1 MANIIFSMEPG
12 LNDSIYGK
20 SQAPIRTFIE
30 QRAEAFDQASVWKK
44 LFKIQKSSRWAEKV
58 TGMTAMAGPKPVG
71 ENGLAP
77 VDGFQEGFSKEI
89 HHVAWRDQFA
99 VTREMIDDAQMM
111 DLKKQPAAFIAA
123 YYRKME
129 VFAAS
134 MFGHAFGGAD
144 KMTFDGWDFSLATA
158 DNVALFSD
166 EHKSKTRS
174 GYTQANQF
182 AGELTADNL
191 GLLETAH
198 QMFTDDDGNILN
210 LAPDTIVIPNI
221 QSIKKA
227 AFVAVGSEKSPVDS
241 TNAMNYQFGRW
252 NIIVWPYLNQFVEA
266 GDTPWMLVDSRYLED
281 FDAALWFD
289 RTGLEVNSY
298 LDHSTLANV
307 WQMYFRFGAGFA
319 DWRAFSVGGISGAKA
334 LS

>member
-1 MANIIFSMEPG
+1 MANIIFAQEPG
-12 LNDSIYGK
+12 LNESIYGS
-20 SQAPIRTFIE
+20 SQAPIRAFIE
-30 QRAEAFDQASVWKK
+30 QRAEAFEQNSVWKK
-44 LFKIQKSSRWAEKV
+44 LFKVQKSNRWAEKI
-58 TGMTAMAGPKPVG
+58 TSMTAMEGPRPVG

-77 VDGFQEGFSKEI
+77 VDGYQEGFSKEI

-99 VTREMIDDAQMM
+99 ITRVMVDDAQMM

-134 MFGHAFGGAD
+134 MFGRAFGGAD
-144 KMTFDGWDFSLATA
+144 KLTFDGWDFPLTTA
-158 DNVALFSD
+158 DDVPLFSA
-166 EHKSKTRS
+166 EHKSKTRA
-174 GYTQANQF
+174 GYKQSNQF
-182 AGELTADNL
+182 SNALTADNL

-210 LAPDTIVIPNI
+210 LAPDTIVIPNV

-227 AFVAVGSEKSPVDS
+227 AFLAVGSEKSPVDS

-252 NIIVWPYLNQFVEA
+252 NVIVWPYLNRFVDE
-266 GDTPWMLVDSRYLED
+266 GDAPWMLLDSRYLDD

-298 LDHSTLANV
+298 IDHSTLANV

-319 DWRAFSVGGISGAKA
+319 DWRAFSVGGIADA
-334 LS
+334 TQLS